1 MEASAPRPVPSS
13 ARGSNFAVHPRVETR
28 ARRSTRAAMTPARDG
43 PTVPGVNLRL
53 RELPPVSRSG
63 QGPPRSLRVVGIVSL
78 AAVLISIL
86 TVPPRPGLNGDGP
99 IVAVGLVL
107 MVVGITGSLR
117 RSQLPGGVRL
127 AALLLAATG
136 TCVVTAVQPQSAG
149 YAGSHH
155 GGVVPGMRYEG
166 PVGVAIA
173 GAALIAESIIIAI
186 TNEHASGV
194 IPGLWFSV
202 IPWFLVMRLPRRL
215 IERGREAEAL
225 VEELR
230 ESRAA
235 HAESVALAERSRVA
249 RDMHDVLA
257 HSLSALALQLE
268 GARLLARDRR
278 ADPEVVASI
287 ERAHHLAAGGLA
299 EARQAIGALRGDEL
313 PGPERL
319 PALAD
324 AFRESS
330 DATCRFDVSGEP
342 RELGSEAR
350 LALYRTAQEALTN
363 VRRHSAADRVEIALR
378 YADEGTTLVVR
389 DFGPGAPVTVVG
401 GSNVADGVGGYGLT
415 GMRER
420 AELLGG
426 RLCAEPTGDGF
437 RVELW
442 LPA

>member
-1 MEASAPRPVPSS
+1 MVKASARRAFSSS
-13 ARGSNFAVHPRVETR
+13 ARGSNFVLHPRVETHGG
-28 ARRSTRAAMTPARDG
+28 RSTRAAMTPARDG
-43 PTVPGVNLRL
+43 PTVLYVNL
-53 RELPPVSRSG
+53 RELPPVSRPG
-63 QGPPRSLRVVGIVSL
+63 QGPPRALRAVGLVSL
-78 AAVLISIL
+78 VVVVVSIL
-86 TVPPRPGLNGDGP
+86 TVQPRPGLSGDGP
-99 IVAVGLVL
+99 IVAFGLVL
-107 MVVGITGSLR
+107 MVVGIAGSLR
-117 RSQLPGGVRL
+117 RSHLPGSVRL
-127 AALLLAATG
+127 AALLMAATG
-136 TCVVTAVQPQSAG
+136 TCVVTAVQPQSAA
-149 YAGSHH
+149 YAGIYY
-155 GGVVPGMRYEG
+155 VVVVAGMRYEG
-166 PVGVAIA
+166 LVGVAIA
-173 GAALIAESIIIAI
+173 GFALMAETVVIAL

-202 IPWFLVMRLPRRL
+202 IPWFLVMRLVRRL
-215 IERGREAEAL
+215 IERGREAEDL

-235 HAESVALAERSRVA
+235 HAESVAVAERSRVA

-268 GARLLARDRR
+268 GARLLARDRGS
-278 ADPEVVASI
+278 DPEVVASI

-299 EARQAIGALRGDEL
+299 EARQAIAALRGDEL

-319 PALAD
+319 AALAD
-324 AFRESS
+324 AFGEHS
-330 DATCRFDVSGEP
+330 DATCTLDVTGEP
-342 RELGSEAR
+342 RELSSEAR

-363 VRRHSAADRVEIALR
+363 VRRHSAADRVTISLR
-378 YADEGTTLVVR
+378 YADDGTTLVVE

-401 GSNVADGVGGYGLT
+401 ESNGAGGSGGYGLT

-426 RLCAEPTGDGF
+426 RLSAQPTTGGF